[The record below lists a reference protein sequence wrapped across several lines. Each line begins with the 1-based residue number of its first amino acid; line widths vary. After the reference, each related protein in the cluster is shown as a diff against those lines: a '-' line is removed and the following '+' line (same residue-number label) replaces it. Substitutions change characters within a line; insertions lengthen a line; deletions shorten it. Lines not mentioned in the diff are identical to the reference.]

1 MENLSN
7 SVGEMLPERLEGYE
21 MKLYK
26 REESIDKKI
35 VGGKLLQWAASKEVT
50 FVQNGPRGPRSVEI
64 GRTAHAR
71 MVRLLNGHY
80 SVRLRFAAGEREI
93 GYQLLAE
100 IRELNKMAADDEK
113 KEAEKQKN
121 AESEPAEKETKKKG
135 GKKC

>member
-7 SVGEMLPERLEGYE
+7 SVGEMLPEKLEGYE

-26 REESIDKKI
+26 REESIDRKV

-71 MVRLLNGHY
+71 MVRLLNGRY
-80 SVRLRFAAGEREI
+80 SARFVFAAGEREI
-93 GYQLLAE
+93 GYQLIAE
-100 IRELNKMAADDEK
+100 IRELNKMATTDEK
-113 KEAEKQKN
+113 KETEKTK
-121 AESEPAEKETKKKG
+121 EAEKEPAKKENKKKKG
-135 GKKC
+135 GKK